1 MTTQASPRPSF
12 TSALVPAKPPRATR
26 VLAVTARPG
35 QESAELGALLYE
47 FGRAGAS
54 VRLLCLT
61 GQGPRSGGPLAR
73 TAAVEQAAAVLGV
86 GYVAVAGYRH
96 SELPQLRPA
105 ELVGRI
111 GEAVSEHSAD
121 LVLVIAPEAGDIADA
136 AVARAT
142 MAVALQAGV
151 PVAARTAPHV
161 SGALHFDLGPDAET
175 VRSVQRAAVASH
187 APDQA
192 VFPGLINRI
201 GQLGPVETLRWLV
214 SPARIPAPRAAA
226 DETARSAHGAPAR

>member
-1 MTTQASPRPSF
+1 
-12 TSALVPAKPPRATR
+12 
-26 VLAVTARPG
+26 VTARPG

-151 PVAARTAPHV
+151 PVAARTAPH
-161 SGALHFDLGPDAET
+161 ET

-226 DETARSAHGAPAR
+226 DETARSAHGAPAPLGFA